1 MIKYIILNYYNNL
14 NYNNLKS
21 IFLLIIKNNNLFM
34 LEELYA
40 QIKEQFEIVEE
51 RHAKFVEKGN
61 KSAEADVRKALGEI
75 KKLITPYRQASVEAT
90 KK

>member
-1 MIKYIILNYYNNL
+1 
-14 NYNNLKS
+14 
-21 IFLLIIKNNNLFM
+21 M

-40 QIKEQFEIVEE
+40 KIAEQWAIVEE
-51 RHAKFVEKGN
+51 RHQKFLDKGN

-75 KKLITPYRQASVEAT
+75 KKLVTPYRQASVEAT

>member
-1 MIKYIILNYYNNL
+1 M
-14 NYNNLKS
+14 
-21 IFLLIIKNNNLFM
+21 
-34 LEELYA
+34 EELYA
-40 QIKEQFEIVEE
+40 QIVSQFAIVQE

-61 KSAEADVRKALGEI
+61 KAAEADVRKALGEI

>member
-1 MIKYIILNYYNNL
+1 M
-14 NYNNLKS
+14 
-21 IFLLIIKNNNLFM
+21 
-34 LEELYA
+34 EELYA
-40 QIKEQFEIVEE
+40 QIEAQFAIVQE
-51 RHAKFVEKGN
+51 RHAKFLEKGN

>member
-1 MIKYIILNYYNNL
+1 M
-14 NYNNLKS
+14 
-21 IFLLIIKNNNLFM
+21 
-34 LEELYA
+34 EELYA
-40 QIKEQFEIVEE
+40 QIEEQFAIVKE
-51 RHAKFVEKGN
+51 RHAKFLKKGN